1 MEDLSVLDKIS
12 AKFSIPEGWLSNM
25 VSLLEMLVAALD
37 AQLLVVHAARQVNT
51 LPTLVLR

>member
-1 MEDLSVLDKIS
+1 MEALSVLYKIS

-25 VSLLEMLVAALD
+25 VSLLEMLVVALD

-51 LPTLVLR
+51 LPTLVL